1 MCALICSALSLY
13 VKSKL
18 TRPQSNFKRRLFR
31 YLKQSL
37 WKSPFVFKAK
47 EAHELIIHPVKHRK
61 IVYDCLP
68 FIKLGTGSNTPNAEM
83 LTGDYHQA
91 EHIPMVSILG
101 VDRQL
106 FVVQSLLW
114 VIPVNW
120 LLAIRRSVECL
131 SVTVISRCATILSV
145 QNAEYATRK
154 STSRFWLV
162 QLRLRKKAAH
172 LLPV

>member
-1 MCALICSALSLY
+1 
-13 VKSKL
+13 
-18 TRPQSNFKRRLFR
+18 
-31 YLKQSL
+31 
-37 WKSPFVFKAK
+37 
-47 EAHELIIHPVKHRK
+47 
-61 IVYDCLP
+61 
-68 FIKLGTGSNTPNAEM
+68 
-83 LTGDYHQA
+83 
-91 EHIPMVSILG
+91 MVSILG

-162 QLRLRKKAAH
+162 QLVSVNKHWLDQPLGVYKGYIFYSSRH
-172 LLPV
+172 STFS